1 MNTPTHDVKAFVKI
15 LNEYE
20 NGRAIREKFRD
31 FVTLAYNA
39 IAKTMAPD
47 QEAADK
53 HENEYMRIV
62 NSYRDKRAIR
72 AYPEALALVQI
83 HAAHYYDFL
92 GHAAGEVGALSGDM
106 GQFFTP
112 MEVSRLLA
120 QMTTGDETDAL
131 IATEGYVKMGEP
143 AVGAGGMVLA
153 LAEVLAERGYDPST
167 TLLVQA
173 RDLSPVAYEMCYIQL
188 ASAGIPALVIH
199 GNTISLEY
207 YRHALTP
214 ACVSFYQT
222 HGHLDVSY
230 ENPDFAKRHGGS
242 PRIYPPLAVPKPRT
256 LNPEPESETPISDS
270 TPEMDTTPTEHEP
283 TMLEDATDDAP
294 RQLSLF

>member
-1 MNTPTHDVKAFVKI
+1 MNTPTQDVKQFVKI
-15 LNEYE
+15 IDEYE
-20 NGRAIREKFRD
+20 NGRSLREKFRD

-53 HENEYMRIV
+53 HEAEYMRIV
-62 NSYRDKRAIR
+62 NDYRDKRAIR

-120 QMTTGDETDAL
+120 RMTTGDEIDAH
-131 IATEGYVKMGEP
+131 IAQHGYVKMGEP

-153 LAEVLAERGYDPST
+153 LAQSLAYRGHDPST

-199 GNTISLEY
+199 GNTISLEHF
-207 YRHALTP
+207 RHAMTP

-222 HGHLDVSY
+222 HGHLDLSY
-230 ENPDFAKRHGGS
+230 ENPNFTKRHGGS
-242 PRIYPPLAVPKPRT
+242 PHIYPPLTVPKPRT
-256 LNPEPESETPISDS
+256 AQPPTAAPTPELPAPQPEPTQYKEEADAS
-270 TPEMDTTPTEHEP
+270 PE
-283 TMLEDATDDAP
+283 
-294 RQLSLF
+294 QLRLF